1 MSAEGRLCG
10 ADWVHGTAAERR
22 GTGMGERGNTH
33 RILVWT
39 QVGGGVIERHKRKYE
54 DNTKTD

>member
-22 GTGMGERGNTH
+22 GTGMGERGNTNK
-33 RILVWT
+33 ILVGT
-39 QVGGGVIERHKRKYE
+39 KGGGGG
-54 DNTKTD
+54 N